1 MCCPATPKRLFRI
14 HLNDFCQVSETDFGT
29 SRFGR
34 VSTKVNN
41 PLIRCQ
47 IGLLL
52 NLCGTKPKL
61 MNRLAHGWPLQTTA
75 TIMGGFVHRISR
87 WRLGYLLPLSILI
100 SCSDNAVE
108 PNQQAAG
115 ILGTEMPDRVT
126 VDRPQP
132 YIYKAE
138 LQLPLGLEESYQ
150 LWLELVGPDGGDA
163 LSYQLHDDGSAF
175 TISNPGPGQAE
186 ISGDNVPGD
195 GVYTARIAPSFSNQE
210 GEFGWTLRLYENG
223 DQISQ
228 RIGSL
233 SRLPNE
239 LPVLFDANVPAA
251 LDSGTG
257 LVLGVKAY
265 DPDGEADLTHVLME
279 LGNPAAPRVLELTAM
294 GDSLFSLTTG
304 PEVAAGFQGE
314 TALRLVAEDL
324 TGARSELELSI
335 DLENTPPVIHPGSL
349 EMYQRLDSEPEYQQL
364 LFEDVIH
371 MYVPSTSPEDS
382 VYYQMRLPIDDLQGQ
397 GDIVSARWQI
407 EATANPDVVLTVDMI
422 DLEGEGI
429 WVGNFSLVGRPEPYT
444 YTHYALRFMAEDP
457 FGQTQ
462 SEDYTLQIH
471 NLEGLASRGRDTN
484 IAFRPLADG
493 VVQ

>member
-1 MCCPATPKRLFRI
+1 
-14 HLNDFCQVSETDFGT
+14 
-29 SRFGR
+29 
-34 VSTKVNN
+34 
-41 PLIRCQ
+41 
-47 IGLLL
+47 
-52 NLCGTKPKL
+52 
-61 MNRLAHGWPLQTTA
+61 
-75 TIMGGFVHRISR
+75 VHRISR

-126 VDRPQP
+126 VDRPLP

-138 LQLPLGLEESYQ
+138 LQLPVGMEDAYQ
-150 LWLELVGPDGGDA
+150 LRLDLVGPSGGEV

-175 TISNPGPGQAE
+175 TITDPGPGQTAV
-186 ISGDNVPGD
+186 SGDNVPGD
-195 GVYTARIAPSFSNQE
+195 GVYTAQIDASFSSQE
-210 GEFGWTLRLYENG
+210 GEFGWTLRLFENG
-223 DQISQ
+223 EQISQ

-233 SRLPNE
+233 SRQPNE

-251 LDSGTG
+251 LGSGSD
-257 LVLGVKAY
+257 LALSVKAY
-265 DPDGEADLTHVLME
+265 DPDGEGDLARVLME

-294 GDSLFSLTTG
+294 GDSLFMLETG

-314 TALRLVAEDL
+314 TALRLIAEDQ
-324 TGARSELELSI
+324 TGARAMLEQTI
-335 DLENTPPVIHPGSL
+335 DLENTPPVIQPGSL
-349 EMYQRLDSEPEYQQL
+349 EMYQRLDSEPVYQQL

-397 GDIVSARWQI
+397 DDIVSARWQI
-407 EATANPDVVLTVDMI
+407 EATANPDVILTVDMI
-422 DLEGEGI
+422 DLDGEGI
-429 WVGNFSLVGRPEPYT
+429 WVGNFSLVGRPDPYT

-457 FGQTQ
+457 FGQSQ

-471 NLEGLASRGRDTN
+471 NLEGLASRDRDTAV
-484 IAFRPLADG
+484 AFKPLAGG